1 MKVTVDK
8 DKCCG
13 AGTCVLVAPDV
24 FDQGEDDG
32 IVILLDPTPS
42 AELHASVRE
51 AVSVCPATAI
61 TLSELA
67 SAASALNEE
76 A

>member
-1 MKVTVDK
+1 MNVTIDK

-32 IVILLDPTPS
+32 VVILLDPMP
-42 AELHASVRE
+42 APELHDAVRE
-51 AVSVCPATAI
+51 AASVCPALAI
-61 TLSELA
+61 TLSEPA
-67 SAASALNEE
+67 SETSALSEE
-76 A
+76 V

>member
-1 MKVTVDK
+1 MKVEVDP

-32 IVILLDPTPS
+32 IVILLDAQPS
-42 AELHASVRE
+42 ADLHAAVRE
-51 AVSVCPATAI
+51 AASVCPAAAI
-61 TLSELA
+61 MLSEGA
-67 SAASALNEE
+67 
-76 A
+76 

>member
-67 SAASALNEE
+67 SATPTLNEK

>member
-1 MKVTVDK
+1 MKVEVDA

-32 IVILLDPTPS
+32 IVILLDPEP
-42 AELHASVRE
+42 APELHAAVRE
-51 AVSVCPATAI
+51 AASVCPAAAI
-61 TLSELA
+61 M
-67 SAASALNEE
+67 LNEQ